1 MSGKW
6 VVVEA
11 DLAPQLFDDAE
22 VGVGIELN
30 ETIAVTEIG
39 TDQKGG
45 RIGRVLETEE
55 GIGIRTEKGEPTFWR
70 YLN

>member
-6 VVVEA
+6 VVAEA